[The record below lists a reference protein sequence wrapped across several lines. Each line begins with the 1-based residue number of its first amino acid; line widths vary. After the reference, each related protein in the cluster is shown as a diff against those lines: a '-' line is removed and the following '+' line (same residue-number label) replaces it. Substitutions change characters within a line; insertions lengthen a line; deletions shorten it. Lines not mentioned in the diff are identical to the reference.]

1 MSHRRQVNGVDAFLS
16 TFRDDEK
23 EDKDSFSYENQ
34 NRNAEQKVAFR
45 SRAASNSLVVR
56 KTDIGRRTSA
66 YN

>member
-16 TFRDDEK
+16 NFRDDDK
-23 EDKDSFSYENQ
+23 EDKGSFSSENQ
-34 NRNAEQKVAFR
+34 NAEEKVAFR
-45 SRAASNSLVVR
+45 SRAASNSLIVR